1 MVPKTQGKDVELF
14 VIQTIYKKEKVR
26 GKNEFGMIIT
36 QEKDKFIKEAWAKV
50 WMDKNDI
57 NPYGEYVGSKGE
69 ILKSRTLVYNK
80 ASQSFYKVAHSVDE
94 IRQAMQYSNTHIGY
108 KRIPNEV

>member
-14 VIQTIYKKEKVR
+14 VIQTVYKREKIK
-26 GKNEFGMIIT
+26 GKNEFGIT
-36 QEKDKFIKEAWAKV
+36 VIQERDKFVKEAWARV

-57 NPYGEYVGSKGE
+57 GPYGEYAGSKGD
-69 ILKSRTLVYNK
+69 ILKARTLVYNK
-80 ASQSFYKVAHSVDE
+80 SSQTYYKVGHSLNE
-94 IRQAMQYSNTHIGY
+94 LRQVMQYSNVHIGY